1 MKKVLVTII
10 LTIAVLVAGFFIYI
24 SSGTYDISQLTPHN
38 NFTKSIIGIT
48 THRSINKRLKEI
60 VVPGNL
66 TDTAMIVRGFKQYNQ
81 MCLGCHNAPGL
92 PENKFVDG
100 WYPKPPEL
108 YKFSKEDDAP
118 EFFWIT
124 KYGIKMTSMPAFKP
138 TLEDDKLWEIT
149 AFVTQKL
156 GKMSPTEYNEWSKKY
171 AEVNENEKMS
181 HK

>member
-66 TDTAMIVRGFKQYNQ
+66 TDTALIINGFKQYNQ
-81 MCLGCHNAPGL
+81 M
-92 PENKFVDG
+92 
-100 WYPKPPEL
+100 
-108 YKFSKEDDAP
+108 
-118 EFFWIT
+118 
-124 KYGIKMTSMPAFKP
+124 
-138 TLEDDKLWEIT
+138 
-149 AFVTQKL
+149 
-156 GKMSPTEYNEWSKKY
+156 
-171 AEVNENEKMS
+171 
-181 HK
+181 